1 MAGRDSGYL
10 GPAVDAGL
18 RRHTWSS
25 NTSPSTCHTAPF
37 TADEKAGLFV
47 QEYLLDLNATK
58 AAIRSG
64 FSAKTA

>member
-1 MAGRDSGYL
+1 MATKSAKK
-10 GPAVDAGL
+10 PARKTAAKA
-18 RRHTWSS
+18 
-25 NTSPSTCHTAPF
+25 TSK
-37 TADEKAGLFV
+37 ADEKAGLFV